1 MNRILLAITIFAA
14 SLTAWADTFKPFEV
28 ANVTRDQLETF
39 KDEVESLYDGTAQ
52 HFPDQNLVVYSNNE
66 EAMNYAFTTKGHPAH
81 PAWIT
86 RQVVE
91 SEDTVDIK
99 QIGYFAGDE
108 EPFAKLFQQYLELND
123 KIKASMQG
131 SN

>member
-1 MNRILLAITIFAA
+1 
-14 SLTAWADTFKPFEV
+14 
-28 ANVTRDQLETF
+28 
-39 KDEVESLYDGTAQ
+39 
-52 HFPDQNLVVYSNNE
+52 
-66 EAMNYAFTTKGHPAH
+66 MNYAFTTKGHPAH

-123 KIKASMQG
+123 WIKANMQG
-131 SN
+131 GN